1 MGDEKS
7 KLLQMVRDGK
17 ITIEEGV
24 ELLGAPEGAENGAP
38 GAPGDPGGKPGDRF
52 LKVRVNSAEAKVN
65 VNIPLSLLK
74 VASHLGNMITS
85 FIPCEAR
92 REIAGRGLDLSGI
105 DFGELVSLIN
115 QGLVDGKLVDADI
128 EDPEKG
134 RVKVEVYVE

>member
-17 ITIEEGV
+17 ITVEEGV
-24 ELLGAPEGAENGAP
+24 ELLGALEGAENGAQGMP
-38 GAPGDPGGKPGDRF
+38 GPGEKPGDRF
-52 LKVRVNSAEAKVN
+52 LKVRVDSAEAKVN

-74 VASHLGNMITS
+74 VVSRLGNMVTN
-85 FIPCEAR
+85 FIPDEAR
-92 REIAGRGLDLSGI
+92 REMAGRGLDLSGI
-105 DFGELVSLIN
+105 DFGELVSLID
-115 QGLVDGKLVDADI
+115 QGLADGKLVDADI